1 VPLPRRL
8 KIGPATYPV
17 TRPQRI
23 PVGDDSHAAGN
34 WDYETGE
41 LRIARD
47 RNPHFGERLDT
58 LLHEALH
65 VIDDQLA
72 LGLSERQVH
81 RLAHGLA
88 TFLVDNPRF
97 VRWLQDHD

>member
-1 VPLPRRL
+1 MPIPRRL

-47 RNPHFGERLDT
+47 LNPLHGQQVDT
-58 LLHEALH
+58 LIHEALH
-65 VIDDQLA
+65 VINDDRA
-72 LGLSERQVH
+72 LGLSEEQVH
-81 RLAHGLA
+81 NVSNGIAALLI
-88 TFLVDNPRF
+88 DNPRLT
-97 VRWLQDHD
+97 RWLQCRD